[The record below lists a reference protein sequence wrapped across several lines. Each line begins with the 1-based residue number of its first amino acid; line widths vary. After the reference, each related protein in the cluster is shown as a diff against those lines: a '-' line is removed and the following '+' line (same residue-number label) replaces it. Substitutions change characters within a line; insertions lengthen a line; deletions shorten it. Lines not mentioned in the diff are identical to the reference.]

1 MKSICRIFLISL
13 ATICSDS
20 FVTAAQDVHIVSSFP
35 PQTPADVLRSKG
47 IADQSEPSLVAAL
60 TNSDPEIRNLA
71 ANTLA
76 QYHLAEAAPAIE
88 SALSR
93 EQDPSAQIGLSEALW
108 SLHDDKGEAHLHIMC
123 TDSSL
128 KFMTL
133 VSIIDALKLTHL
145 PTAVCTETFFAA
157 FTRAK
162 EPGEIA
168 MGTTR
173 LAALYR
179 DATRDQQLRIITTL
193 RLLLADKKQEPS
205 VRLESSQAL
214 SEIGT
219 PECAEAIRTAI
230 AQEPNPDFRT
240 FFEATL
246 KGLEK
251 NPH

>member
-1 MKSICRIFLISL
+1 MKVGSL
-13 ATICSDS
+13 TI
-20 FVTAAQDVHIVSSFP
+20 TAASAVVLGLQIVLAQDVPIVSTFP

-47 IADQSEPSLVAAL
+47 ITDQSEQSLIAAL

-76 QYHLAEAAPAIE
+76 QSHLDDAAPAIE

-93 EQDPSAQIGLSEALW
+93 EQVVHAQIGLSQALW
-108 SLHDDKGEAHLHIMC
+108 SLHDDKGEAHLHLMC

-128 KFMTL
+128 KFMNL
-133 VSIIDALKLTHL
+133 VSVIDALKLTSL
-145 PTAVCTETFFAA
+145 PTSGCAETFLAA
-157 FTRAK
+157 FTRTK
-162 EPGEIA
+162 EPNEIA

-179 DATRDQQLRIITTL
+179 DSTPDQRRRIIATL
-193 RLLLADKKQEPS
+193 RVLIADEKQEGS
-205 VRLESSQAL
+205 IRLNASQAL
-214 SEIGT
+214 SDIGT
-219 PECAEAIRTAI
+219 PECAAAIRTAI

-240 FFEATL
+240 FFESTL

-251 NPH
+251 HPH